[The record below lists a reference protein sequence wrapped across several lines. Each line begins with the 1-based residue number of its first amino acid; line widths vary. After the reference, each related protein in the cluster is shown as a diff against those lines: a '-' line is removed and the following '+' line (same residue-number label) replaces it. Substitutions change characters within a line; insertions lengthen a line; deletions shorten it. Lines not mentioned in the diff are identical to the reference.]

1 MKFKKIECDYEILFN
16 IHEFPTPN
24 GMLKVSTGDSLVI
37 DKTTPIDILGY
48 GVLVNDYSLKMF
60 FYLEKDV
67 YYYEIFELAEL
78 LLMQEIV
85 FTVFIDSENNKYFNE
100 RIVKIFNVSKLEDV
114 LSGLKGISIKGRG
127 GRGTN
132 KKYVLENQIG
142 KPDWT
147 VLFKYNTNGGG
158 YSLGKVSSLTKEYP
172 GKVFLQCH
180 NIRNSKDFTNSFSV
194 FFSLS
199 GVDVTPNQCVM
210 SLSFF
215 N

>member
-1 MKFKKIECDYEILFN
+1 
-16 IHEFPTPN
+16 
-24 GMLKVSTGDSLVI
+24 MLKVSTGDSLVI

-132 KKYVLENQIG
+132 KKYVLEEAI
-142 KPDWT
+142 
-147 VLFKYNTNGGG
+147 Y
-158 YSLGKVSSLTKEYP
+158 
-172 GKVFLQCH
+172 
-180 NIRNSKDFTNSFSV
+180 
-194 FFSLS
+194 
-199 GVDVTPNQCVM
+199 
-210 SLSFF
+210 
-215 N
+215 